1 MRLIKQRIE
10 DKIVQTSSL
19 LRFNI
24 LSRKSALLNSKT
36 TKKEEAIDY
45 LIVEMGR
52 IDLHLDKLLATQSTG
67 ETQNEPRPDEQEET
81 EGEKQNEDYDTENQ
95 IQDPERI
102 QNKGR
107 PEKSKRMKTHIEQ
120 VKEKIRIKESKKKKT
135 TTNESSGK
143 NHIKRQVKFIANIIS

>member
-24 LSRKSALLNSKT
+24 LSRKSALMNSKAA
-36 TKKEEAIDY
+36 KKEEATDY
-45 LIVEMGR
+45 LIAEMDM
-52 IDLHLDKLLATQSTG
+52 IDLHLDKLLATQSIG
-67 ETQNEPRPDEQEET
+67 GTQNEPRLDEQEET
-81 EGEKQNEDYDTENQ
+81 EGEKENEDYDTENQ
-95 IQDPERI
+95 IQDEERI

-107 PEKSKRMKTHIEQ
+107 PEKPKRMKTHIEH